1 MNKLHL
7 VARYMEGFFRQ
18 YLGALR
24 GVSDKTILAYRDAI
38 KLLLCFASDRLGRAV
53 DELAIEQL
61 DDKVIVAFLEYVEKE
76 RHCCVR
82 TRNARLAAISTF
94 FNYAGRQEP
103 SLLPQC
109 HAVRTIPHKRDQHKA
124 LDYLDD
130 KEIQAVFQSIE
141 PTARTGVRDKALV
154 LFLFNTGARV
164 QECVDL
170 PIDHL
175 RLDSQGQVTLLGKGR
190 KERTCPLWPE
200 TVQAI
205 MAYLSH
211 RTPRDEHERRL
222 FLNANG
228 SPLTRFGVR
237 HIVRVYA
244 EKAGTKCLSIRN
256 KTVGPHTWR
265 HSTAVHMLQAGNDIN
280 MVAMWLGHADA
291 NTTHAYAEINMAMK
305 RKMLEGCPAPTG
317 KKARRQWQKPATLR
331 WLDTLSRGS
340 NYVQQNESHN
350 Q

>member
-24 GVSDKTILAYRDAI
+24 GVSEKTILSYRDAI
-38 KLLLCFASDRLGRAV
+38 KLLLCFAADRLGRAV
-53 DELAIEQL
+53 DELAVEHL
-61 DDKVIVAFLEYVEKE
+61 DDKVIIAFLDHVEKE

-94 FNYAGRQEP
+94 FNYAGREEP

-109 HAVRTIPHKRDQHKA
+109 HAIRTIPHKRDQHKA

-130 KEIQAVFQSIE
+130 KEIAAVFKSID
-141 PTARTGVRDKALV
+141 PASRTGIRDKALM

-164 QECVDL
+164 QECVDVT
-170 PIDHL
+170 IDHL

-190 KERTCPLWPE
+190 KERCCPLWPE

-205 MAYLSH
+205 TTYLSH
-211 RTPRDEHERRL
+211 RKTRDAHEPHL

-228 SPLTRFGVR
+228 KPITRFGIRYVVQR
-237 HIVRVYA
+237 YA
-244 EKAGTKCLSIRN
+244 EKAGKKCVSIRN

-265 HSTAVHMLQAGNDIN
+265 HSTAVHMLQADNDIN
-280 MVAMWLGHADA
+280 MVAMWLGHADS
-291 NTTHAYAEINMAMK
+291 NSTHAYAEINMEMK
-305 RKMLEGCPAPTG
+305 RKMLESCSAPKG
-317 KKARRQWQKPATLR
+317 KKTRRPWQKPKTIQ
-331 WLDTLSRGS
+331 WLEDLSNGS
-340 NYVQQNESHN
+340 NYVK
-350 Q
+350 

>member
-7 VARYMEGFFRQ
+7 IARYMEGFFHQ

-24 GVSDKTILAYRDAI
+24 GVSEKTILSYRDAI

-53 DELAIEQL
+53 DELAVEHL
-61 DDKVIVAFLEYVEKE
+61 DDKVIVAFLEHVEKE

-82 TRNARLAAISTF
+82 TRNARLAAISSF
-94 FNYAGRQEP
+94 FNYVGREDP

-109 HAVRTIPHKRDQHKA
+109 HAIRTIPHKRDQHKA

-130 KEIQAVFQSIE
+130 KEIAAVFESID
-141 PTARTGVRDKALV
+141 PTSRTGIRDNALV

-164 QECVDL
+164 QECVDVT
-170 PIDHL
+170 IDHL

-190 KERTCPLWPE
+190 KERCCPLWPE

-205 MAYLSH
+205 TTYLSRR
-211 RTPRDEHERRL
+211 RTRDVHEPHL

-228 SPLTRFGVR
+228 KPITRFGVR
-237 HIVRVYA
+237 YVVQRHA
-244 EKAGTKCLSIRN
+244 EKAGKKCTSIRN

-265 HSTAVHMLQAGNDIN
+265 HSTAVHMLQADNDIN
-280 MVAMWLGHADA
+280 MVAMWLGHADS
-291 NTTHAYAEINMAMK
+291 NSTHAYAEINMAMK
-305 RKMLEGCPAPTG
+305 RKMLGTCAAPKG
-317 KKARRQWQKPATLR
+317 KKARRAWQKPKTLQ
-331 WLDTLSRGS
+331 WLENLSHGS
-340 NYVQQNESHN
+340 NYVQ
-350 Q
+350 